1 MAQRSEPV
9 ALTVNGE
16 SHPFREGMTVAV
28 LLAEKRFSYPLKTV
42 FVNGTRIDRKAHDTT
57 VLSDGDVVEV
67 IHLMSGG

>member
-1 MAQRSEPV
+1 M

-16 SHPFREGMTVAV
+16 THPWREGLTIGV

-42 FVNGTRIDRKAHDTT
+42 FVNGVRIDRKAHDTT

-67 IHLMSGG
+67 LHLMSGG